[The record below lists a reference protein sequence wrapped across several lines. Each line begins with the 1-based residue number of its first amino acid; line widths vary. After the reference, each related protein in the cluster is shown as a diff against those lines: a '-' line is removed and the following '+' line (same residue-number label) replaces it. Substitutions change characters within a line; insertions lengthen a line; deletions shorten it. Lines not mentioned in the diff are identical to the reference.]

1 MITKTSHITPKN
13 SLKIWA
19 TRSIRNYGGRGWA
32 WVKRIKDY
40 EEHFGP
46 LPGSLFLLQP
56 PGYLRKTAGERC
68 QTTGLSKVFI
78 TKRLPAP
85 RMPRVEVSPHK

>member
-1 MITKTSHITPKN
+1 M
-13 SLKIWA
+13 
-19 TRSIRNYGGRGWA
+19 RNHGGRGWA

-46 LPGSLFLLQP
+46 LPGSLLPLQP
-56 PGYLRKTAGERC
+56 PGYLRKRAGVRC

-78 TKRLPAP
+78 TKMLLAP
-85 RMPRVEVSPHK
+85 RMPGVEVLPRK